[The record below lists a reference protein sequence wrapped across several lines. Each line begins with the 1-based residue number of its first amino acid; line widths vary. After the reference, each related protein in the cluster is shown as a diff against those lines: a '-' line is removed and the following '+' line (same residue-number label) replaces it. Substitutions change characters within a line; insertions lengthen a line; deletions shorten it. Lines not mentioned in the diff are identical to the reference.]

1 MERTIYSK
9 YSNERAKRFG
19 IRTDIVTDESGEK
32 KVYKYALNEAAEDH
46 IRHIAHVYPHLA
58 RAYAHS
64 PVAFCTAELVAGERC
79 AVKSPFAEGASLQNL
94 LEQAAGAHDGERI
107 EALLREYVH
116 RVMTYGGDEPFAV
129 TPEFTEVFSGCAPDY
144 EVLEGMSCAA
154 ASDIDMIFSNILTEE
169 EKTDAE
175 AVWNVIDYEW
185 TFLFPI
191 PKLFLIYRA
200 FYFAWHQIFYRT
212 EWSLERLFGLAGIS
226 PRQAEVFRC
235 MEEGFQ
241 RYLGPGSLPVRNMQR
256 LMGTKITTLEQ
267 LLGARD
273 GGMIQE
279 ETRSVRVRRIL
290 YHIDRLEYQDGCM
303 VCAGWAC
310 AKTWDKRTLP
320 VQICVT
326 DGAGVQVPAEVTR
339 RERQDVALVLK
350 IRGESKPLWGFDCVW
365 VVPQE
370 AAWSIRFSLGKRE
383 EIYEG

>member
-19 IRTDIVTDESGEK
+19 IRTDIMTDESGEK

-46 IRHIAHVYPHLA
+46 IRHIAHVYPHLS

-64 PVAFCTAELVAGERC
+64 PVAFCPGRLVEEGRC
-79 AVKSPFAEGASLQNL
+79 AVESPFAKGKPLQ
-94 LEQAAGAHDGERI
+94 ERFEEAAGAHDGRRI
-107 EALLREYVH
+107 QALLREYVR
-116 RVMTYGGDEPFAV
+116 RVMSYGGDVPFAV
-129 TPEFTEVFSGCAPDY
+129 TPEFTEVFGGCAADH

-154 ASDIDMIFSNILTEE
+154 ASDIDMIFSNILAED
-169 EKTDAE
+169 EKTDADV
-175 AVWNVIDYEW
+175 VWNVIDYEW

-212 EWSLERLFGLAGIS
+212 EWSLERLFEFAGIA
-226 PRQAEVFRC
+226 PRQAEVFRR

-241 RYLGPGSLPVRNMQR
+241 RYLGTGSLPVRNIQR

-273 GGMIQE
+273 GGMTQE
-279 ETRSVRVRRIL
+279 ETRPVRVRRIL
-290 YHIDRLEYQDGCM
+290 YHIDRVEYQDGCM

-310 AKTWDKRTLP
+310 AKTWDKRNLP
-320 VQICVT
+320 VRICVT
-326 DGAGVQVPAEVTR
+326 DGAGAKVPAEVTR
-339 RERQDVALVLK
+339 RERQDVALALK

-365 VVPQE
+365 VAPQE
-370 AAWSIRFSLGKRE
+370 ASWSIRFSLGKRE